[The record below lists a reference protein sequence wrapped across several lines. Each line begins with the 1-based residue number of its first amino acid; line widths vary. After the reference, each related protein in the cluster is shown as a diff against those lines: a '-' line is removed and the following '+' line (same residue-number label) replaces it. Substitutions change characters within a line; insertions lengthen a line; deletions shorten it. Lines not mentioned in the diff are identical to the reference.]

1 MKNSSETAKKQNAAA
16 KSFARKRRTIG
27 AVCLAAS
34 ALAFA
39 ASVWIVVP
47 APSAYVWLWSVAAS
61 EWSFISGALAFFAI
75 VGAILFGRGKIK
87 IASTI
92 FGTIALSISLYPFF
106 SALAAAR
113 ENNVSLSLRQY
124 VFGFRES
131 ENAVDVKTYV
141 FAAID
146 EKPLELDV
154 YSPPPDVSKN
164 GASIIVVH
172 GGAWNAGVR
181 NDFPQWN
188 AWLARQGFTIFDI
201 DYRLAPQPNY
211 LTATG
216 DVKCAVLWVK
226 ENAARFE
233 ISADKIVLLGRSAG
247 AHLALLA
254 AYSAG
259 DARFPPSCA
268 QMSTNENARADE
280 SVRAVVSFYA
290 PTDLLW
296 SFDNPANDSVIDGR
310 KTLAAFLGGNP
321 RDSVE
326 MRERFLI
333 ASPTA
338 RVNRD
343 TPPTLLIQGGQDQLV
358 RSENLNLL
366 DERLKQAGVA
376 HKIVFLGYAQHG
388 FDYNFNG
395 WGAQIVQPV
404 LLDFL
409 RENISKAETRP

>member
-1 MKNSSETAKKQNAAA
+1 MNAICLTA
-16 KSFARKRRTIG
+16 S
-27 AVCLAAS
+27 VLA
-34 ALAFA
+34 LA
-39 ASVWIVVP
+39 ASVWILVP
-47 APSAYVWLWSVAAS
+47 APSFYVWLWSVAAS
-61 EWSFISGALAFFAI
+61 EWSFLLGALALFAI
-75 VGAILFGRGKIK
+75 VGAIIFGRGKIK

-92 FGTIALSISLYPFF
+92 FGTIALAISLYPFF

-124 VFGFRES
+124 AFGFSAREK
-131 ENAVDVKTYV
+131 AVDVKTYT
-141 FAAID
+141 FATID

-154 YSPPPDVSKN
+154 YSPPADVSKN
-164 GASIIVVH
+164 GASVVVVH
-172 GGAWNAGVR
+172 GGAWSAGNR
-181 NDFPQWN
+181 SDFPQWN
-188 AWLARQGFTIFDI
+188 EWLARHGYTVFDI
-201 DYRLAPQPNY
+201 NYTLTPQPNY

-216 DVKCAVLWVK
+216 DVKCAVIWVK

-233 ISADKIVLLGRSAG
+233 ISSNKIILLGRSAG

-259 DARFPPSCA
+259 DARLPPSCA
-268 QMSTNENARADE
+268 EKTNENARADE

-296 SFDNPANDSVIDGR
+296 SFDNPANESVIDGR

-326 MRERFLI
+326 IRERFLL

-338 RVNRD
+338 RVD
-343 TPPTLLIQGGQDQLV
+343 GETPPTLLIHGGQDQLV
-358 RSENLNLL
+358 RSENLYLL
-366 DERLKQAGVA
+366 DERLKQNGVA

-395 WGAQIVQPV
+395 WGAQVVRPV
-404 LLDFL
+404 LLNFL
-409 RENISKAETRP
+409 RENVAADK